1 MFVCS
6 LCEKETCYIS
16 KFCDKCRKIKH
27 YLNLYDNR
35 VYDVLDSILSRNID
49 KQENKIR
56 VELSNEIKNKEEK
69 IKLILNKEIESK
81 NESKNESCEPIKTR
95 SSQKKI

>member
-27 YLNLYDNR
+27 YLNLYHNR
-35 VYDVLDSILSRNID
+35 VYDVLDSILSRTPD

-56 VELSNEIKNKEEK
+56 VELAHEIKNKEEK
-69 IKLILNKEIESK
+69 IKAILNKEIESK

-95 SSQKKI
+95 SQKKI

>member
-1 MFVCS
+1 MFVCT

-27 YLNLYDNR
+27 YLNLYDSR

-56 VELSNEIKNKEEK
+56 VELGNEIKNKEQK
-69 IKLILNKEIESK
+69 IKEILNKEIESK
-81 NESKNESCEPIKTR
+81 LELKNDSCEPVKTR
-95 SSQKKI
+95 SQKKI